1 MKQEPRFAAVIY
13 SNTNNLELLK
23 LQDNHTGTTSTSV
36 RKVTLKVTC
45 SLCWIAGGEWWST
58 LEKLECLNSVI
69 MGGSPGYN
77 AVLQCIYRI
86 SSTVL
91 AMCLSKCPKNGH
103 HRRSPTFTRVP
114 LKLAD
119 VDLRRSDV
127 TSTGDL
133 HF

>member
-1 MKQEPRFAAVIY
+1 M
-13 SNTNNLELLK
+13 
-23 LQDNHTGTTSTSV
+23 
-36 RKVTLKVTC
+36 TC

-69 MGGSPGYN
+69 MGAGPGYN
-77 AVLQCIYRI
+77 AVLQCMFNKI

-91 AMCLSKCPKNGH
+91 AMSYDAQKY
-103 HRRSPTFTRVP
+103 RRSPSFTRVP

-119 VDLRRSDV
+119 VDLSRSDV

>member
-1 MKQEPRFAAVIY
+1 M
-13 SNTNNLELLK
+13 
-23 LQDNHTGTTSTSV
+23 
-36 RKVTLKVTC
+36 TC

-69 MGGSPGYN
+69 MGGGPGYN

-91 AMCLSKCPKNGH
+91 AMSQISQQMSKKWPPSAKPQFYK
-103 HRRSPTFTRVP
+103 STAQ
-114 LKLAD
+114 LAD